1 ERRIVDGLFTV
12 ESDRAVVVELGE
24 VALNSKLQHFRSA
37 GPLSH
42 FRLHQAIKPKLLG
55 QVRKM
60 RGLAEFLQ
68 EFNFDGADDAVQD
81 EGGMTGL
88 LCAVLAGKP
97 EMLRMLVE
105 LKADVHSRA
114 WGLGEF
120 GYYDNQTLLMVA
132 CKSCQE

>member
-1 ERRIVDGLFTV
+1 MLLLPQGKRAM
-12 ESDRAVVVELGE
+12 DRVNLVWPIL
-24 VALNSKLQHFRSA
+24 
-37 GPLSH
+37 PW
-42 FRLHQAIKPKLLG
+42 
-55 QVRKM
+55 
-60 RGLAEFLQ
+60 
-68 EFNFDGADDAVQD
+68 QD

-132 CKSCQE
+132 CKSCQETSSGFR